1 MSHNA
6 LPLYIYI
13 YIYIYLMW
21 PKLIGGGDVAVRCM
35 GVVVVYVQAWGSQE
49 RRTDEGE
56 QKTC

>member
-6 LPLYIYI
+6 LPL